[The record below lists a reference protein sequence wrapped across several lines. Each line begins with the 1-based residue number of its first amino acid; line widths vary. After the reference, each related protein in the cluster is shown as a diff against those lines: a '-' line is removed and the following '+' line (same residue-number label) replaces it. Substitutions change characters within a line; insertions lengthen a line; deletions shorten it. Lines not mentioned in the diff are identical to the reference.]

1 MASTDSAPRSAS
13 VVIVG
18 AGAIGCS
25 IAYHLAQRGQTDVV
39 VVERAT
45 IGAGSTS
52 KAAGGIRAQFATELE
67 IQFSL
72 EGIER
77 FKSFTDEF
85 GVDIGYTQEGYLFVV
100 SDPAILARYERNVA
114 LQNRFGVPSQVITP
128 AEVRDIVPGISLD
141 NVIAGVWCPTDGHAT
156 PNDVCMAFA
165 AGARA
170 KGVRF
175 LEETTVT
182 GMFQVVG
189 GRTGVETTAGTIETP
204 CVVIAA
210 GANAAPVARMLD
222 VEVPVVPKRR
232 HIFVTDTFDGVRHPL
247 PLVIDTA
254 SGFYARSEQHTL
266 LMSPG
271 DVGEVTDYLEAPVDW
286 SVLERTVEVG
296 IRRFPSLEQAT
307 VRNAWAGLRP
317 LTPDEHAIVDW
328 LPGVDGVFCAVG
340 FCGHGFQHSPAT
352 GNHVAEWLLEGRPSL
367 DLSPLG
373 FARFAGRDTTVHG
386 SIVSG
391 VD

>member
-1 MASTDSAPRSAS
+1 MASESAAPRSAS
-13 VVIVG
+13 VVIIG

-67 IQFSL
+67 IRFSL

-77 FKSFTDEF
+77 FKQFKDEF
-85 GVDIGYTQEGYLFVV
+85 GVDIGYTQDGYLFVV
-100 SDPAILARYERNVA
+100 SDPAVLAKYERNVQF
-114 LQNRFGVPSQVITP
+114 QNTFGVPSQIITP
-128 AEVRDIVPGISLD
+128 QEVAEIAPGISLD
-141 NVIAGVWCPTDGHAT
+141 GVLAGVWCPIDGHAT

-165 AGARA
+165 AAARSR
-170 KGVRF
+170 GVQF

-182 GMFQVVG
+182 GMFRLVG
-189 GRTGVETTAGTIETP
+189 GRIGVETTAGTLETP

-210 GANAAPVARMLD
+210 GPNAAPVARMLGVD
-222 VEVPVVPKRR
+222 VPVVPKRR
-232 HIFVTDTFDGVRHPL
+232 HIFVTDTFDGVRHPM

-254 SGFYARSEQHTL
+254 SGFYARSEQQAL
-266 LMSPG
+266 LLSPG
-271 DVGEVTDYLEAPVDW
+271 DVGDVTDYLEAPVDW
-286 SVLERTVEVG
+286 GVLERTVELGV
-296 IRRFPSLEQAT
+296 RRFPSLERAT
-307 VRNAWAGLRP
+307 VRSAWAGLRP

-328 LPGVDGVFCAVG
+328 LPGIEGVFCAVG
-340 FCGHGFQHSPAT
+340 FCGHGFQHAPAT
-352 GNHVAEWLLEGRPSL
+352 GNHVAEWLLDGQSSL
-367 DLSPLG
+367 DLSPLS
-373 FARFAGRDTTVHG
+373 FARFTGRDLTVHG
-386 SIVSG
+386 SILSG

>member
-1 MASTDSAPRSAS
+1 MVPRSAE

-25 IAYHLAQRGQTDVV
+25 IAYHLAQRGQRDVV

-67 IQFSL
+67 IRFSL
-72 EGIER
+72 EGIELFKR
-77 FKSFTDEF
+77 FEDEF
-85 GVDIGYTQEGYLFVV
+85 GVDIGYTQDGYLFVI
-100 SDPAILARYERNVA
+100 SEPAVLAKYERNVT
-114 LQNRFGVPSQVITP
+114 LQNGFGVPSQVVTP
-128 AEVRDIVPGISLD
+128 AEVREIAPGISLD
-141 NVIAGVWCPTDGHAT
+141 GVIAGVWCPTDGHAT

-165 AGARA
+165 AGARRQ
-170 KGVRF
+170 GVRF
-175 LEETTVT
+175 HEETTVT
-182 GMFQVVG
+182 AMRQVAG
-189 GRTGVETTAGTIETP
+189 GKTAVETTDGTVETP
-204 CVVIAA
+204 LVIVAA
-210 GANAAPVARMLD
+210 GANAAPVARMLG

-232 HIFVTDTFDGVRHPL
+232 HIFVTDDVSGIRHPL
-247 PLVIDTA
+247 PLTIDTGT
-254 SGFYARSEQHTL
+254 GFYARSEQQAL
-266 LMSPG
+266 LISPG
-271 DVGEVTDYLEAPVDW
+271 DVGAVTDYLEAPVDW
-286 SVLERTVEVG
+286 SMLEQTVEKGISRFPVLERA
-296 IRRFPSLEQAT
+296 S
-307 VRNAWAGLRP
+307 VRSGWAGLRP

-328 LPGVDGVFCAVG
+328 LPETEGVFCAIG

-352 GNHVAEWLLEGRPSL
+352 GRHVAEWLLDGQPSL

-386 SIVSG
+386 SLVSG